1 MIFFYSPTSIS
12 WCNTFSRFLTL
23 KPNTRN
29 DEKLFL
35 AILEF
40 LRDHELKD
48 NLNDIVEHGKENILH
63 FLTRDQP
70 ESGMDL
76 LLKGQEKAGQFL
88 LETSVL
94 EQIKEIIWDHSLN
107 PWSLRLLAQTSP
119 DLDQYKSN
127 EIFRE
132 IKRQKPYLFTGSS
145 KLYHCLIILD
155 EYMNPKVNCRME
167 W

>member
-1 MIFFYSPTSIS
+1 M
-12 WCNTFSRFLTL
+12 

-48 NLNDIVEHGKENILH
+48 NLSDIVEHGKENILH

-88 LETSVL
+88 QETTVL
-94 EQIKEIIWDHSLN
+94 EQIKEIMWDHSLN
-107 PWSLRLLAQTSP
+107 AWSLRLLALTSA

-132 IKRQKPYLFTGSS
+132 IKKQKPYLFTGSS
-145 KLYHCLIILD
+145 KLYHGLIILD
-155 EYMNPKVNCRME
+155 EYMSSKINCKME